1 MAGSEATLGK
11 TLGHGDW
18 QTPGHSVLQQLHSQ
32 VSMIPIS
39 TTLLSDSNTPA
50 NTTSLCSLPLQHP
63 LRLYDLHSHSTHYVL
78 TIYID
83 TATITSIWSTVT
95 APITSV
101 CSIWLQHLLR
111 LSDLHRYSNYHVYM
125 IYLVTATITSIWS
138 ILLQQIS
145 RPSDL
150 ICHNNYYVLW
160 LILLQQLSWL

>member
-39 TTLLSDSNTPA
+39 TTLLSDSNTSA

-83 TATITSIWSTVT
+83 TATITSIWS
-95 APITSV
+95 IL
-101 CSIWLQHLLR
+101 LQHLLR
-111 LSDLHRYSNYHVYM
+111 HYDLYGYSNYHVYL
-125 IYLVTATITSIWS
+125 IYIVTATITSLWPIWS
-138 ILLQQIS
+138 
-145 RPSDL
+145 
-150 ICHNNYYVLW
+150 
-160 LILLQQLSWL
+160 QQLSRLYDLSCYSNYHVLPI